1 MHSIR
6 TKIILLTV
14 MVIIVTM
21 GAVSVLSTLTI
32 RNVGTDSSEQIL
44 TLLCQSGERNLNAYF
59 DSIEQSV
66 KAVSAYADEDLSD
79 LSADQFGTHVDRVKR
94 IFAKTADSTAG
105 ILTYYYRIDPA
116 FSKTEK
122 GFWFVKSGDEFKEHE
137 VTDITQYDTSDQSK
151 LVWFSVPKATGR
163 SIWLSPYFTE
173 NLGAYVFSYNTPIY
187 QNNRFIGVIGIEIDY
202 HTIVSN
208 VKSISLFEN
217 GYAFINDDDGN
228 IIYHPRIDISR
239 MTGDNKPQTPEGLM
253 SEKTIVK
260 YTYEG
265 VEKEAAWTHLHNGMR
280 LNVTVPT
287 SEINRN
293 WQNMIMETILITI
306 GLLIVFVFITW
317 RLSRRIAQPLRKL
330 TDVALQ
336 VDQGNYDVD
345 LDYKGKDEVGIL
357 TNTFKQLTG
366 HLKTYISDLNNL
378 VYSDALTSVR
388 NKGAFDVYVRQLQAR
403 IDKADPELEFA
414 IGIFDCDRLKE
425 INDKY
430 GHQYGN
436 IYLKSSVSV
445 ICQVFHQSPVFRVGG
460 DEFAVILMN
469 EDFRK
474 REELACL
481 FEKQCADLRN
491 VSEND
496 WDKVSVSLGI
506 ADYNPETDEYVG
518 VVIERADTNMYKN
531 KRNRKSMRK

>member
-21 GAVSVLSTLTI
+21 STVAILGVVTT
-32 RNVGTDSSEQIL
+32 RNIGNDSSDQIL
-44 TLLCQSGERNLNAYF
+44 TLMCQSGERTLNAYF

-66 KAVSAYADEDLSD
+66 KAVSAYADDDLGD
-79 LSADQFGTHVDRVKR
+79 LSADQFGAHVERVKK
-94 IFAKTADSTAG
+94 IFGKTADNTAG

-122 GFWFVKSGDEFKEHE
+122 GFWFVKSGDNFKEHE
-137 VTDITQYDTSDQSK
+137 VTDIAQYDTSDQSK
-151 LVWFSVPKATGR
+151 LVWFSVPKATGQ

-187 QNNRFIGVIGIEIDY
+187 QNNRFVGVVGIEIDY
-202 HTIVSN
+202 HTIADN
-208 VKSISLFEN
+208 VKGITLFEN
-217 GYAFINDDDGN
+217 SYAFINDDSGN
-228 IIYHPRIDISR
+228 IIYHPRMDISR
-239 MTGDNKPQTPEGLM
+239 MTGENKPQTPEGLL
-253 SEKTIVK
+253 SDKAIVK

-265 VEKEAAWTHLHNGMR
+265 VEKEAAWTSLHNGMR
-280 LNVTVPT
+280 LNVAVPT

-293 WQNMIMETILITI
+293 WKNMLWEAIFIGM
-306 GLLIVFVFITW
+306 GLLAVFIFITW
-317 RLSRRIAQPLRKL
+317 RLSRRITLPLKKL
-330 TDVALQ
+330 TDVALE
-336 VDQGNYDVD
+336 VDKGHYDVD
-345 LDYKGKDEVGIL
+345 LDYNGKDEVGIL
-357 TNTFKQLTG
+357 TNTFKDLTD

-403 IDKADPELEFA
+403 IDKHDPTLEFA

-425 INDKY
+425 INDAH
-430 GHQYGN
+430 GHQNGN
-436 IYLKSSVSV
+436 VYLKSATSV

-469 EDFRK
+469 EDYRK
-474 REELACL
+474 REELMCL
-481 FEKQCADLRN
+481 FEKQCADIRN
-491 VSEND
+491 VCDNE
-496 WDKVSVSLGI
+496 WEKVSVSLGI

-518 VVIERADTNMYKN
+518 VVIERADENMYKN
-531 KRNRKSMRK
+531 KRNRKSMK